1 MIELFD
7 DMKNKKIFHKLIQL
21 VNDQN
26 RFQTFLSTKRK
37 NLFLILKKE
46 KEMMINIVE

>member
-7 DMKNKKIFHKLIQL
+7 DMKNKKIFHRLIQL
-21 VNDQN
+21 VNNQN

-37 NLFLILKKE
+37 YESFIFNIE
-46 KEMMINIVE
+46 KRKGNDD